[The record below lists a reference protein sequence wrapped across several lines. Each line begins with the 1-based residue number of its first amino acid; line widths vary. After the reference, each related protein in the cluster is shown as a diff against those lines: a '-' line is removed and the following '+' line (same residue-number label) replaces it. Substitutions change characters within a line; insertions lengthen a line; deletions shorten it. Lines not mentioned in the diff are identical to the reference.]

1 MTDLSLGER
10 LQPSLLDRLIDDER
24 VLTVYELT
32 FESARLEQFAVR
44 EQELRTAL
52 IAQGLSRV
60 ERAVAEEAEGMLVF
74 HCRAPAGRVGVS
86 QLSALVV
93 AGVALERIGRVTAH
107 NVLNDA
113 AETPERR
120 LAVARR
126 LRELVG
132 RDLSLLLNA
141 SSLEVTDELERLPN
155 VRASVL
161 NFGVPPYTG
170 RTTGTAERDRLARA
184 LETAIRR
191 FEPRLM
197 KVRVTPETVSDAAPD
212 QELSFRID
220 AQLWGQPA
228 PHQVVLRTRIDTESG
243 KAHVSDPGSR

>member
-1 MTDLSLGER
+1 MSELALRER

-32 FESARLEQFAVR
+32 FERTRLEDLGVLEQDLRAV
-44 EQELRTAL
+44 LAT
-52 IAQGLSRV
+52 QGLTQV
-60 ERAVAEEAEGMLVF
+60 ERLEEGGWLVLR
-74 HCRAPAGRVGVS
+74 CRAPAGRIGVS
-86 QLSALVV
+86 QLATLAVSP
-93 AGVALERIGRVTAH
+93 GVSFEKIGRIAAR

-120 LAVARR
+120 LAVSRR

-141 SSLEVTDELERLPN
+141 SSLEVTDELEKLPN
-155 VRASVL
+155 VRNSVL

-170 RTTGTAERDRLARA
+170 RAASSAERDRLSRA
-184 LETAIRR
+184 LELAIRR

-197 KVRVTPETVSDAAPD
+197 KVRVTPEAFDARTQD

-228 PHQVVLRTRIDTESG
+228 PHQIVLRTRIDTESG
-243 KAHVSDPGSR
+243 KAHISDPGSL